1 MKHPFAKQQPI
12 AQEQLNQVNAA
23 GLGFANHSHVEA
35 KVIKSTL
42 RPPVNSTMA
51 IGEEGGSVDD
61 IM

>member
-12 AQEQLNQVNAA
+12 AQEQLNEVNAA
-23 GLGFANHSHVEA
+23 GRDFANHSHFEV
-35 KVIKSTL
+35 KVTKSTL

-61 IM
+61 II